1 MSQPTGVPPLHSSY
15 VAVPIACDALNAQAV
30 AVREYHYLT
39 VQVMAVGKDK
49 FLTGT
54 QIRFARFAG
63 ERSWRICFHGSL
75 SAKRIGLLYSV
86 VKEHERRNLPFTS
99 YRERKVPF
107 VKLRMKYFSFHTK
120 TRLQSPIWI
129 QKQDIFLLYIQHS
142 PAKGILLTKTEKFFT
157 FFFFRTI

>member
-1 MSQPTGVPPLHSSY
+1 MFFYYNLRFSSVANATFVFLLHCLYWIINSTCPLSMIFYKQSNGFCHSPQEFHLCI
-15 VAVPIACDALNAQAV
+15 V
-30 AVREYHYLT
+30 
-39 VQVMAVGKDK
+39 
-49 FLTGT
+49 
-54 QIRFARFAG
+54 AG

-86 VKEHERRNLPFTS
+86 VKEHERRNFPFTS

-107 VKLRMKYFSFHTK
+107 AKLKMKYFSFHTK
-120 TRLQSPIWI
+120 TRLQSPVWI